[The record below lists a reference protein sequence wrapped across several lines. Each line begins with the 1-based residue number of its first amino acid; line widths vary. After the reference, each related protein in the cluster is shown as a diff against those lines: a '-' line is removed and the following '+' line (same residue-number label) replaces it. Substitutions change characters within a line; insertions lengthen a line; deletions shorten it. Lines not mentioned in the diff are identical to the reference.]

1 MNLQASMEKES
12 DCLESIFQ
20 SCVISKD
27 KKEVFLFFE
36 GKDDYKYYVSRL
48 SQYINNKEHAIYICE
63 CKNNVLKIC
72 DMINKQSS
80 LVNNNKLLYFI
91 DSDYNKNINISS
103 DIYITS
109 SYSIENYYFTDTAI
123 KRMLIAICGISEEKE
138 DDKKDLENVLNFFK
152 SKLNVIVDEIIF
164 ANAWYSLQVKN
175 TEHLLN
181 YPNLSK
187 INEYNIIKNINK
199 TEVLSEL
206 VENSIELKES
216 EIVKEINRLKEKPI
230 ERIRGKYFLQALT
243 PILKGILQD
252 AGKKDS
258 KREIFLKKRK
268 IHLNLSDILCELSA
282 YADTPEALYNY
293 IEKRLSLC
301 E

>member
-1 MNLQASMEKES
+1 MSLQTSMEKES

-91 DSDYNKNINISS
+91 DSDYNKNINISN

-138 DDKKDLENVLNFFK
+138 DDKKDLENVLNFFE
-152 SKLNVIVDEIIF
+152 LNLNKIIDEIIF

-175 TEHLLN
+175 TEHLPN

-187 INEYNIIKNINK
+187 INEYNIIKNINN
-199 TEVLSEL
+199 TEVLSKL
-206 VENSIELKES
+206 VENSIEF
-216 EIVKEINRLKEKPI
+216 R
-230 ERIRGKYFLQALT
+230 
-243 PILKGILQD
+243 
-252 AGKKDS
+252 
-258 KREIFLKKRK
+258 
-268 IHLNLSDILCELSA
+268 
-282 YADTPEALYNY
+282 
-293 IEKRLSLC
+293 
-301 E
+301 